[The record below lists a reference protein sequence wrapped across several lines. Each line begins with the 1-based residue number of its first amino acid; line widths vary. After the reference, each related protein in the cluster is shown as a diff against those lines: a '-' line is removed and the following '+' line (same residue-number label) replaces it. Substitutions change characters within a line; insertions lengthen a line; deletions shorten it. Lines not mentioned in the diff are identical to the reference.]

1 MDSGTK
7 YSETPEEHE
16 ARLAKNADCQRCRD
30 TKAMQD
36 ANGQD
41 ANGPP
46 RPRRKLQEEFDMVGD
61 QPVHQTPSANLAVAF
76 NELKKLGQSL
86 KVEKIRAHVMVA

>member
-1 MDSGTK
+1 
-7 YSETPEEHE
+7 
-16 ARLAKNADCQRCRD
+16 
-30 TKAMQD
+30 
-36 ANGQD
+36 
-41 ANGPP
+41 
-46 RPRRKLQEEFDMVGD
+46 MVGD